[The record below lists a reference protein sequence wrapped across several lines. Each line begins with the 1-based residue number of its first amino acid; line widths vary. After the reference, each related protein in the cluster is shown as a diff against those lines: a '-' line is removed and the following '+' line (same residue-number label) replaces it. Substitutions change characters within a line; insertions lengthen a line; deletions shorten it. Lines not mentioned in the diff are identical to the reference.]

1 MMYTL
6 SFTSQMSAVSSL
18 GLLVQEIWV
27 SDDGDSSVLWP
38 LEPPQLWPDSL
49 DERCCWVR
57 HGCGGGWRRPGHDMI
72 WGSKVVF
79 QLCISHLPGLAPSD
93 QQVLVGLASSSV
105 DSVLP
110 GSSCPW
116 WRCFRPAASPSQFLC
131 LLQNL
136 VCMNQ
141 VQTLDTANLEN
152 ILSAFQRGS
161 AADQGRAGMLG
172 PSGMSSVSLRSRGL
186 WSYV

>member
-1 MMYTL
+1 MTMVTPVFWDRWNL
-6 SFTSQMSAVSSL
+6 RSSDLIAWMRGVAGSGMAV
-18 GLLVQEIWV
+18 VV
-27 SDDGDSSVLWP
+27 
-38 LEPPQLWPDSL
+38 
-49 DERCCWVR
+49 
-57 HGCGGGWRRPGHDMI
+57 GGGGLDMI
-72 WGSKVVF
+72 RDSKVVF

-172 PSGMSSVSLRSRGL
+172 PSGMSSVSLL
-186 WSYV
+186 